1 MSTLRRVAIV
11 ATLRFERALEALVD
25 CYDNMQHLHPDAGS
39 TVLRLLDLV
48 ENELPQLLSA
58 HPDIGR
64 PAQLSQVH
72 GDAESAWLK
81 RLAPLTAARRLQARE
96 WLLGDF
102 WILYYSSA
110 NAVYLASARHM
121 REAGYW

>member
-1 MSTLRRVAIV
+1 M
-11 ATLRFERALEALVD
+11 D
-25 CYDNMQHLHPDAGS
+25 YYDNMQHLHPDAGS
-39 TVLRLLDLV
+39 RVSRLLDLL
-48 ENELPQLLSA
+48 ENELPQLLGA

-64 PAQLSQVH
+64 PAQLSQGH

-102 WILYYSSA
+102 WILYYRGA
-110 NAVYLASARHM
+110 NAVYLASARHV